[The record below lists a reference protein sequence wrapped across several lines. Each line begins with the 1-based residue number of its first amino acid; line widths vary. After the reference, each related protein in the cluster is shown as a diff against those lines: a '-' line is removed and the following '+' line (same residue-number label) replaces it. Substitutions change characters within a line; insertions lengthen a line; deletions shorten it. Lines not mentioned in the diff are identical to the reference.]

1 MSLFTLTNF
10 GLLLDIIGAILIY
23 KFGLP
28 SAETKT
34 IHAIAFSAP
43 SERELKAARIARRM
57 SPVGLIVLIAG
68 FVFQL
73 LGGIFS

>member
-1 MSLFTLTNF
+1 MCLFSLTNF

-34 IHAIAFSAP
+34 IHAISFSNP
-43 SERELKAARIARRM
+43 SEKEIKAARIAKRM
-57 SPVGLIVLIAG
+57 SPVGLIVLIVG
-68 FVFQL
+68 FVFQFL
-73 LGGIFS
+73 DGIFS